1 MVGLMVPSAFA
12 TTNSVSNDIGSLE
25 ILGNKFYQGDE
36 SLIKIFGEINEYL
49 KGAKLTIIV
58 TYPDG
63 EIIGQ
68 QIFVTKDGGFNTF
81 HSLTENPQIG
91 SHKITADYG
100 GKNIGSVYFDV
111 GSAAEKAVIDKAEAE
126 RVAAEEETAKKA
138 IEQAAKEKAERE
150 AREAAAIEAA
160 KPKQALDF
168 VDQSKDPSYYVNRY
182 NSESAY
188 KDWFDTSFPNYTIWE
203 GIGISQ
209 QEYQNI
215 LSDLTRSEPE
225 PQLYEPTL
233 EADPEPG
240 THEDPGYDTYSN
252 SDLNFSIKYPKD
264 WQVITNEFD
273 VKFNSPTK
281 SENIEVFLYVHE
293 EIDYSHLPD
302 DQKLEEIISYERMYV
317 ENDLGGLM
325 TDNIRHRIIHEESAT
340 IFDIHYDWAK
350 SGLFKTR
357 LWEIH
362 TEHAISG
369 IYLNSNANSECEK
382 SNYCENIFHT
392 VKNSFTILDE
402 NVEIVKP
409 YLTAI
414 REIENITTITNPK
427 NVHNSAFYNIN
438 TECELKYLY
447 YKDPNQADRMYNVI
461 NNSSDRIEQEYF
473 ARGGHMVEYGDR
485 DALDKSHA
493 LQGEIIAEVI
503 MEKYSINPVLKDIVI
518 RENDEG
524 YEYSLEAEMIQ
535 DGTHPCE
542 EEFKLFSSDKTHEQS
557 PTKIRFT
564 DEPVFSM
571 EVGQWAKIGVEFNVD
586 STNRDLKTLFDDLA
600 YSLRPQGTN
609 FSLDE
614 IEWSKIE
621 VVELTEIDVTVNREL
636 MIIGKSELFKAGT
649 EVYSFDELGSFQLS
663 NGFIPTNVKVGH
675 IMSDTSFGQLVVTG
689 FEKKTYGGKSI
700 ETIHVTASG
709 QSYNLSSDV
718 DLFFDKKTGMFLEA
732 QMVMFASDGIDNVT
746 VELEMKAIDFHI
758 PSANIISGGGG
769 CLIATATFGSEMES
783 QVQFLRELRDNTVV
797 QTQAGT
803 SFMTG
808 FNQFYYS
815 FSPQIADLERENP
828 MFKEAVKVGLTPL
841 LTSLALLN
849 YVDIDT
855 EQEMLG
861 YGIGVILLN
870 IGMYFVAPAV
880 VIIALKNRI
889 KVRK

>member
-12 TTNSVSNDIGSLE
+12 ATNSVSNDIGSLQT
-25 ILGNKFYQGDE
+25 LGNKFYQGDE

-49 KGAKLTIIV
+49 QGAKLTIIV

-63 EIIGQ
+63 EIVGQ
-68 QIFVTKDGGFNTF
+68 QIFVTKDGEFNTF
-81 HSLTENPQIG
+81 HSLTENSQIG

-100 GKNIGSVYFDV
+100 GKIIGSVYFDV
-111 GSAAEKAVIDKAEAE
+111 GSAAEKAAIDKAEAE
-126 RVAAEEETAKKA
+126 RVAAEKEAAEKA
-138 IEQAAKEKAERE
+138 VEQAAREKAEKE
-150 AREAAAIEAA
+150 AT
-160 KPKQALDF
+160 KSKQALDF

-182 NSESAY
+182 NSEPAY

-209 QEYQNI
+209 QEYRNI
-215 LSDLTRSEPE
+215 LSDLTRAEPE

-281 SENIEVFLYVHE
+281 SENIEVFLYLHE

-317 ENDLGGLM
+317 EGELGG
-325 TDNIRHRIIHEESAT
+325 TIENIRKNEIINSESAT
-340 IFDIHYDWAK
+340 IFNIEYEFQTFDKA
-350 SGLFKTR
+350 GLSITR
-357 LWEIH
+357 LYEIH

-382 SNYCENIFHT
+382 SNYCEDIFHT
-392 VKNSFTILDE
+392 ATTSFTILDE

-438 TECELKYLY
+438 TECELKHLY
-447 YKDPNQADRMYNVI
+447 YKDPNQANRIYNVI

-473 ARGGHMVEYGDR
+473 ARGGQMVEYGDR
-485 DALDKSHA
+485 GALDKSHA

-524 YEYSLEAEMIQ
+524 REYSLEAEMIQ
-535 DGTHPCE
+535 YGTHPCE
-542 EEFKLFSSDKTHEQS
+542 EEFKLFSPDKAHEQS

-564 DEPVFSM
+564 DEPVFGM
-571 EVGQWAKIGVEFNVD
+571 EVGQWVKMSVEFNVD
-586 STNRDLKTLFDDLA
+586 TTNRDLKTLFDDMA
-600 YSLRPQGTN
+600 YFLRPQGTN

-621 VVELTEIDVTVNREL
+621 VVELTEIDVTTNREL

-649 EVYSFDELGSFQLS
+649 EVYSFDELGSFQYG
-663 NGFIPTNVKVGH
+663 NVIIPTNVKVGH
-675 IMSDTSFGQLVVTG
+675 IMSEEPYGQLVVTG

-700 ETIHVTASG
+700 ETIHITGSG

-718 DLFFDKKTGMFLEA
+718 EMFYDKKTGMLLEI

-746 VELEMKAIDFHI
+746 MELGMKAVDFHI

-769 CLIATATFGSEMES
+769 CLIATAAFGSEMEP
-783 QVQFLRELRDNTVV
+783 QVQFLRELRDNTVL
-797 QTQAGT
+797 QTQSGT
-803 SFMTG
+803 SFMTA
-808 FNQFYYS
+808 FNSFYYS
-815 FSPQIADLERENP
+815 FSPTIADYERENP
-828 MFKEAVKVGLTPL
+828 AFKEAVKLTLTPL
-841 LTSLALLN
+841 LTSLTLLN

-855 EQEMLG
+855 ESEMLG

-870 IGMYFVAPAV
+870 IGMYFVAPAA